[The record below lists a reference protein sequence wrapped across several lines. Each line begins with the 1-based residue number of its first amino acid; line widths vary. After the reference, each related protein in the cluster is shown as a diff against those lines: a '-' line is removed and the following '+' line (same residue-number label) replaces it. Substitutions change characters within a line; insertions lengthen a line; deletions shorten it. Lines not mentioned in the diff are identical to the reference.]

1 MKIYYSILRLFL
13 KKTFSFWQ
21 ALGFHITPNQFYEP
35 IPDTRELKDEL
46 WQKHSELVGI
56 EINEEKQLELLS
68 EFLKFKEEY
77 ERFPRFKTSILYQ
90 YYVNNGS
97 FELVDGEVLY
107 CMIRYFKPRKIFEIG
122 SGFST
127 YLMDQAVLK
136 NREEGYDCELIAI
149 DPYPNKL

>member
-21 ALGFHITPNQFYEP
+21 ALGFHITPNQLYEP
-35 IPDTRELKDEL
+35 IPD
-46 WQKHSELVGI
+46 
-56 EINEEKQLELLS
+56 
-68 EFLKFKEEY
+68 LKFKDEY

-107 CMIRYFKPRKIFEIG
+107 CIIRYFKPRN
-122 SGFST
+122 
-127 YLMDQAVLK
+127 V
-136 NREEGYDCELIAI
+136 
-149 DPYPNKL
+149 

>member
-21 ALGFHITPNQFYEP
+21 ALGFHITPNQFYEL
-35 IPDTRELKDEL
+35 IPDTRELK
-46 WQKHSELVGI
+46 
-56 EINEEKQLELLS
+56 LLS

-77 ERFPRFKTSILYQ
+77 EEFPRFKTSILYQ

-97 FELVDGEVLY
+97 FELVNGEVLY